1 MKGLLLKDYYTI
13 IKYCRFYLIMLL
25 IFIVISSIGETSP
38 FFMFYPALIAWLIPV
53 TLISIDEK
61 EKWDIYCSTLPFD
74 RKQMISEK
82 YLLGFLF
89 VLSVMIASS
98 AEQVIRMS
106 VLGIFSWS
114 DLFLLSG
121 TVFMLG
127 LIGPSVLL
135 PFIFK
140 FGAEKGGF
148 YTT

>member
-106 VLGIFSWS
+106 VLGIFS
-114 DLFLLSG
+114 
-121 TVFMLG
+121 
-127 LIGPSVLL
+127 
-135 PFIFK
+135 
-140 FGAEKGGF
+140 
-148 YTT
+148 